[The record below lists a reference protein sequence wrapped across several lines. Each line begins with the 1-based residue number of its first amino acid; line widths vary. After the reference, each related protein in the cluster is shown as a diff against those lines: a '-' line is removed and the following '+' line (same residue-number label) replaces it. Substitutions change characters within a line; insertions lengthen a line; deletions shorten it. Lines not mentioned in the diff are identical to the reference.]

1 MQDGNSMIPY
11 PAPGAAAPAGPASLD
26 DLFRRTAARK
36 ADADA
41 LADPSDKMR
50 VTGQPP
56 RRLSYAQAD
65 RAVAKLAA
73 HFTEGGLP
81 SGSIVALQLP
91 NTVEAVLTT
100 LAAIRAGLSV
110 ALLPQLWR
118 QAELT
123 DAINRIGARAFVTTA
138 RIDGIDHA
146 DIAMNAAAEA
156 FSIRQ
161 VFAFG
166 DGLPEGMLAL
176 DQIVFGPG
184 EAPSVPERSAQRAN
198 VITFDVLAD
207 GLRAVP
213 RTQMQVIAGGLAVFL
228 ETNVP
233 PGIRMMSA
241 AMPSNFAGLCSS
253 IVTWLLSGGTLSLH
267 HPFEADVLLSQ
278 IAEQRC
284 ALLVAPAPLAL
295 RLGET
300 GAFADLPLLSQVIGL
315 WRAPEQIA
323 NSSTWTYARSFSD
336 LYAFG
341 EAGLFAIPR
350 DADGAPARIFPGPR
364 PAQGQGSTGQ
374 GPAGTT
380 CDLFLTK
387 LGTLG
392 LRGAMVP
399 VAAYAQQNRPSD
411 MLGSRA
417 ATDHVDTGYAARL
430 ERRDAAIC
438 ITAPP
443 SGLLNVGGYRFLASD
458 LNDWAQRLP
467 QGGMLTAL
475 PDRISGHRLA
485 GRARDNARA
494 RAALAQLGLNPL
506 MVEAFRD
513 KPQS

>member
-1 MQDGNSMIPY
+1 MTPY
-11 PAPGAAAPAGPASLD
+11 QAPGAAASAGPALSLD

-36 ADADA
+36 PDADA
-41 LADPSDKMR
+41 LVDPDDKMR

-56 RRLSYAQAD
+56 RRLTYAQAD
-65 RAVAKLAA
+65 RAITKLAA
-73 HFTEGGLP
+73 HFIEGGLP
-81 SGSIVALQLP
+81 TGSIVALQLP
-91 NTVEAVLTT
+91 NTVEMVLTM
-100 LAAIRAGLSV
+100 LAAMRAGLSV

-118 QAELT
+118 QAELN

-146 DIAMNAAAEA
+146 DIAMHAAAEA

-166 DGLPEGMLAL
+166 DGLPEGMLPL
-176 DQIVFGPG
+176 DDVVFGANR
-184 EAPSVPERSAQRAN
+184 APHVPERSAQRAN
-198 VITFDVLAD
+198 LITFDVLMD

-233 PGIRMMSA
+233 SGVRMMSA
-241 AMPSNFAGLCSS
+241 AMPSSFAGLSAS
-253 IVTWLLSGGTLSLH
+253 TVTWLLTGGTLCLH
-267 HPFEADVLLSQ
+267 HPFEVDVLLNQ
-278 IAEQRC
+278 IATQRC

-300 GAFADLPLLSQVIGL
+300 GAFADLPLLTQVIGL
-315 WRAPEQIA
+315 WRTPEQTA

-350 DADGAPARIFPGPR
+350 DAEGAPAPIFTGPR
-364 PAQGQGSTGQ
+364 PLPGHAATQGSANQGSTGT
-374 GPAGTT
+374 A
-380 CDLFLTK
+380 CDLFITK
-387 LGTLG
+387 FGTLG

-399 VAAYAQQNRPSD
+399 IAAYAQQNRSSD
-411 MLGSRA
+411 MLVSRT

-430 ERRDAAIC
+430 ERRNAAIR

-458 LNDWAQRLP
+458 LNDWALRLP

-485 GRARDNARA
+485 GRASDNARA
-494 RAALAQLGLNPL
+494 RAALSQLGLNPL

-513 KPQS
+513 RSLP